1 VLKVSTG
8 DNLSP
13 VETPF
18 LALRVAKVLD
28 DDPYLRPSKDA
39 VAILES
45 LLLQSVPQAARA
57 AQVPIEE
64 ADSGAVLSIGIIR
77 FGQLA
82 DAISCNIESCHDE
95 IYDL

>member
-1 VLKVSTG
+1 MWNRAQAV
-8 DNLSP
+8 
-13 VETPF
+13 PF

-28 DDPYLRPSKDA
+28 DDSYLRPSKDA

-64 ADSGAVLSIGIIR
+64 A
-77 FGQLA
+77 LA
-82 DAISCNIESCHDE
+82 R
-95 IYDL
+95 